1 MSRRPSRWS
10 LLYLRVCGLL
20 VPRYRRREWVE
31 EWVGELEALSDAR
44 TRGREEAY
52 PGTPGFLAGALPH
65 ALWTRREEWTMD
77 GLVQDVRY
85 GLRMIRR
92 GPGFS
97 LVAILTLALG
107 IGANGAIFSLVNG
120 VLLRPPPGV
129 ADPWRMVQIAR
140 SYDEA
145 PRWDN
150 WSWPAFKLI
159 QSESDAMAGVEGF
172 SGGSFLLGRGQD
184 TELVPGEYV
193 SGGYFRLLG
202 VNPAVGRLLD
212 PGDEVSPGGH
222 PVVVLSQGLW
232 HRRYGGDPEVVGQVL
247 HLGGEPYEI
256 VGVAPEGFVGID
268 AMGTPPELWV
278 SAMQRQGSRGVS
290 VLDRWGSSW
299 FYVFG
304 KLAPGVS
311 LPEAKASMDRVTA
324 GLRSAWEENGDIR
337 ALLAP
342 GLGLTPEERAEGRR
356 IFLLLGGIG
365 LMVLLLTCANVGNLF
380 LARAATRETEMGIRQ
395 ALGAGKRRLVR
406 QLVTESVAMAL
417 AAAVITVPV
426 LSGAGATLKALFPFS
441 LAVPLAP
448 DLRVYLFLGGVALV
462 AGVLFGTAPA
472 LALARRD
479 VAHTLREGA
488 STGGRSRTR
497 LRDTLVVG
505 QLAISLGL
513 VSGAALLGRSVLN
526 ASRADPGFD
535 PDGVLVGFI
544 NLAASGRYE
553 GQSLV
558 DYQRR
563 LVSALERIPGVENA
577 ALAGQAPILGG
588 HARSTV
594 AAADRPED
602 PRARFEAEYTVV
614 TPGYFDV
621 LDIPLLQGRTLR
633 PPEEE
638 PEPVVVANETLARMF
653 WPGQE
658 AVGQELV
665 RGEDRLRVVGVVGDV
680 QMRSLRSPANP
691 GVYYPFHQEEEPYVS
706 IHLETRGAAP
716 SVISAMKA
724 AVASVDPEVPVTGI
738 TDLRSGLSR
747 SLSETRTFGIVV
759 AVFAG
764 LALVLSVVGLY
775 GLMAYGV
782 TQRIREMGIRM
793 ALGAPARELV
803 RLVLARGLVL
813 SGFGLVLGLGV
824 ALAVGQALKGAL
836 FGVGAAN
843 PTALAGS
850 AVLLLGSG
858 LLAAWI
864 PARRAS
870 RVDAAVSLRE

>member
-1 MSRRPSRWS
+1 
-10 LLYLRVCGLL
+10 
-20 VPRYRRREWVE
+20 
-31 EWVGELEALSDAR
+31 
-44 TRGREEAY
+44 
-52 PGTPGFLAGALPH
+52 
-65 ALWTRREEWTMD
+65 
-77 GLVQDVRY
+77 
-85 GLRMIRR
+85 
-92 GPGFS
+92 
-97 LVAILTLALG
+97 VAILTLALG

-129 ADPWRMVQIAR
+129 VDAGRMVQIAR

-184 TELVPGEYV
+184 TEPVGGEYV

-212 PGDEVSPGGH
+212 PEDEVSPGGH
-222 PVVVLSQGLW
+222 PVVVLSHGLW
-232 HRRYGGDPEVVGQVL
+232 QRRYGGAPDAVGRVL
-247 HLGGEPYEI
+247 YVAGEPYEI
-256 VGVAPEGFVGID
+256 VGVAPEEFVGVD
-268 AMGTPPELWV
+268 AMGAPPEIWV
-278 SAMQRQGSRGVS
+278 SAMQRRGSGGGS

-311 LPEAKASMDRVTA
+311 LPEAEASMDRVTA
-324 GLRSAWEENGDIR
+324 GLRAAWEQNGDIR
-337 ALLAP
+337 PLLAP
-342 GLGLTPEERAEGRR
+342 GLGLTPEERAEGQR
-356 IFLLLGGIG
+356 IFLLLGGIAF
-365 LMVLLLTCANVGNLF
+365 MVLLLTCANVGNLF

-395 ALGAGKRRLVR
+395 ALGAGKTRLVR

-426 LSGAGATLKALFPFS
+426 LTGAGTTLKALFPFS
-441 LAVPLAP
+441 LTVPLAP
-448 DLRVYLFLGGVALV
+448 DFRVYLFLGGVALL

-497 LRDTLVVG
+497 LRDVLVVG

-563 LVSALERIPGVENA
+563 LLSALEQIPGVETA

-588 HARSTV
+588 HSRSTV
-594 AAADRPED
+594 AAADRPDD
-602 PRARFEAEYTVV
+602 PRASFEAEYVVV
-614 TPGYFDV
+614 TPGYFET

-638 PEPVVVANETLARMF
+638 PERVVVVNETLARLF

-665 RGEDRLRVVGVVGDV
+665 RREDRFRVVGVVGDV

-691 GVYYPFHQEEEPYVS
+691 GVYYPFHQEEERYLSVHLKSRGPAMSLVS
-706 IHLETRGAAP
+706 GLKE
-716 SVISAMKA
+716 
-724 AVASVDPEVPVTGI
+724 AVAAVDPEVPVTGI

-747 SLSETRTFGIVV
+747 SLSETRAFGIVV

-764 LALVLSVVGLY
+764 LALALSVVGLY

-793 ALGAPARELV
+793 ALGAPGRELV

-850 AVLLLGSG
+850 AVLLLGAG
-858 LLAAWI
+858 LVAAWI